1 MVMIFQKEDFMRRW
15 CMSSVCLFY
24 TSMTGMFLL
33 LNLTLTVIVAVPSSQ
48 GGSMFWNRISYHLN
62 PSPLRRNIPRIAN
75 ICQYNKNK
83 MILYLRGAGGRGGT
97 IVPNGHSSP
106 YLPQFFN
113 FCVTLNCR
121 NLQIVALWDG
131 FDGEATAPFTPPSH
145 PSETHWLKFSQFFF
159 HSIYLSEYY
168 FLFTKTFNVCASP
181 PTENLISVYISLM
194 ENFVLPDLNIQPEER
209 CSMI

>member
-15 CMSSVCLFY
+15 CKSSVCLFY

-75 ICQYNKNK
+75 ICQYFKNK

-113 FCVTLNCR
+113 FCETLNCR
-121 NLQIVALWDG
+121 NLQIVAHWDG
-131 FDGEATAPFTPPSH
+131 FDGEATAPFTPP
-145 PSETHWLKFSQFFF
+145 PTNLKPTKFSQFFF

-168 FLFTKTFNVCASP
+168 FLFTKTFNVCGKS
-181 PTENLISVYISLM
+181 NISLYQFNGKLCFARS
-194 ENFVLPDLNIQPEER
+194 EYSLVQPEER

>member
-1 MVMIFQKEDFMRRW
+1 
-15 CMSSVCLFY
+15 
-24 TSMTGMFLL
+24 MFLL

-62 PSPLRRNIPRIAN
+62 PSPLRRNIQRIAN
-75 ICQYNKNK
+75 ICQCNKNK
-83 MILYLRGAGGRGGT
+83 MILYLCGAGGRGGT

-106 YLPQFFN
+106 HLPQFFN

-121 NLQIVALWDG
+121 NLQIVAHWDG
-131 FDGEATAPFTPPSH
+131 FDGEATAPFTPP
-145 PSETHWLKFSQFFF
+145 PTNLKPTKFSQFFF

-168 FLFTKTFNVCASP
+168 FLFTKTFNVCESP